1 MNKIKEPGSPWEVP
15 SRSQSQ
21 ARSLRTPGPRE
32 VGAKTVPK
40 ASKVLSVHQGASP
53 AAAVAA
59 EAAAAAAGKA
69 PEASC
74 GTTCSE
80 GAAAAG
86 FPSLAGGRTEAE
98 ALPRGRGAPASSER
112 AGAERAARGAQP
124 EASAVREEGLN
135 LNDEFSDVRPG
146 LENQILFFL

>member
-1 MNKIKEPGSPWEVP
+1 M
-15 SRSQSQ
+15 
-21 ARSLRTPGPRE
+21 
-32 VGAKTVPK
+32 
-40 ASKVLSVHQGASP
+40 LSVHQRASP
-53 AAAVAA
+53 AAA
-59 EAAAAAAGKA
+59 AAAAKA

-98 ALPRGRGAPASSER
+98 ALPWGQGAPASSER

-146 LENQILFFL
+146 LETHILFFL